1 MSDHE
6 QIYLSKKTL
15 WLMTIGA
22 GLVVANNYY
31 NQPLLGMIS
40 RELGESEES
49 VSRIAMLTQ
58 MGYAAGLL
66 LVVPLGDMFKRKKII
81 LYSLCFNILVLL
93 CFGFADSLPVMLVSS
108 FLIGLTSVVPQMFVP
123 IAAQLSKPHD
133 KGKNV
138 GLVMSG
144 LLIGILASRIIS
156 GWVGE
161 FLGWREMYYIAAAII
176 FVLGI
181 LIIFL
186 LPDIKP
192 TFKGRYIQLMKS
204 IFHFARTIPSLQL
217 AAVRGAL
224 GLASFSVFWTTLTFH
239 VEQAPFYG
247 GSDVAGSLS
256 IFGIMGALC
265 ASFVGKLSGK
275 TNKALIISVALMLM
289 IISWFILGIGGFT
302 YIGLILGIIL
312 LDMALQSMHVTNQ
325 TIVFSTNPDAS
336 NRLNAV
342 YMTSYFIGGS
352 IGTYAGGLAWAYCGW
367 YGVVAAG
374 SVFAVLCIIIHLL
387 FGNRKKFR

>member
-1 MSDHE
+1 
-6 QIYLSKKTL
+6 
-15 WLMTIGA
+15 MTIGA

-66 LVVPLGDMFKRKKII
+66 LVVPLGDMFKRKRII
-81 LYSLCFNILVLL
+81 LCSFCFNILVLL
-93 CFGFADSLPVMLVSS
+93 CFGLADSLSVMLVSS

-123 IAAQLSKPHD
+123 IAAQLSKPND

-144 LLIGILASRIIS
+144 LLIGILASRMIS

-161 FLGWREMYYIAAAII
+161 FLGWREMYYIAAGII
-176 FVLGI
+176 FILGI

-192 TFKGRYIQLMKS
+192 TFKGKHIQLMKS

-275 TNKALIISVALMLM
+275 TNKAHIISVALILM
-289 IISWFILGIGGFT
+289 IVSWFILGIGGFT
-302 YIGLILGIIL
+302 YIGLIVGIIL
-312 LDMALQSMHVTNQ
+312 LDMGLQSMHVTNQ
-325 TIVFSTNPDAS
+325 TIVFSTNLDAS

-352 IGTYAGGLAWAYCGW
+352 IGTYVGGMSWAYYGW
-367 YGVVAAG
+367 HGVVVSG
-374 SVFAVLCIIIHLL
+374 SIFVILCILIHLL
-387 FGNRKKFR
+387 FGNKTKFR